1 MSFEGEDFIEQLLT
15 DIMEGIKRDL
25 RANDQY
31 ASGDTE
37 RLFEV
42 KLLPTKN
49 GIEGVLY
56 GPSYLQALITGRGP
70 TKSAGSSG
78 GQTLQ
83 QKLFQWIKTKGIQP
97 REDTMT
103 QESLSWAIAKR
114 MHEDGN
120 KLFQDRGNTEL
131 LTNNITT
138 ARIDAAIGAFGDKQ
152 VEAIMADLTR
162 KL

>member
-1 MSFEGEDFIEQLLT
+1 MSFEGEEFLEELLT
-15 DIMEGIKRDL
+15 NIMNDIKKDL
-25 RANDQY
+25 KSNGQF
-31 ASGDTE
+31 ASGETE

-49 GIEGVLY
+49 GIEGVLF

-70 TKSAGSSG
+70 TRSG
-78 GQTLQ
+78 GGSGSQTLQ
-83 QKLFQWIKTKGIQP
+83 QKILEWMKIKGIGAG
-97 REDTMT
+97 EE
-103 QESLSWAIAKR
+103 QEGISWAISKK
-114 MHEDGN
+114 MHEEGN
-120 KLFQDRGNTEL
+120 KLFRDGRNTEL

-152 VEAIMADLTR
+152 VEAIMVDLKR